1 MKKKIIRLLKI
12 IIPLSLGIF
21 LIWYSLGKATAEE
34 RAALWNSIIEADK
47 FWIVVSVLLGSIS
60 HFSRAYRWK
69 YLLEP
74 MGYKTGTL
82 NRFMAV
88 MVGYLANFGIPRSGE
103 VLRAVTMSTYED
115 VPFEKGFGTIISERV
130 ADLVILMSIVGI
142 AILLQTDEL
151 LAYLSSENINPW
163 KTLFIFLALVVI
175 LTIGVFIVSRSN
187 IKFFRKIKDFAK
199 GLLEGMRSI
208 LKMKD
213 KWAFIGH
220 TIFIWLMYLLMFYVI
235 KLAIPETVDA
245 TLATIMAGFVVGSFA
260 VSATN
265 GGIGVYPLA
274 VAGVLIFFG
283 QEKHAAEAF
292 GWISWSAQ
300 TFVVLI
306 LGGLSFLLLPVLN
319 NRK

>member
-1 MKKKIIRLLKI
+1 MKKKTIRLLKI

-130 ADLVILMSIVGI
+130 ADLVILMAIVGI

-187 IKFFRKIKDFAK
+187 FKFFRKIKDFAK

-283 QEKHAAEAF
+283 QEKYAAEAF

>member
-1 MKKKIIRLLKI
+1 M
-12 IIPLSLGIF
+12 
-21 LIWYSLGKATAEE
+21 GKATAEE

-130 ADLVILMSIVGI
+130 ADLVILMAIVGI

-175 LTIGVFIVSRSN
+175 LTVGVFIVSRSN
-187 IKFFRKIKDFAK
+187 FKFFRKIKDFAK